1 MSNRE
6 MDVLAELVR
15 KLMDVQ
21 AESQALDEE
30 IMALSESEE
39 YKESRKNERDI
50 RGPVSRDLKADVD
63 LASGMVYHLKKSVPE
78 GHLEDEL
85 LHKYLGIA
93 NLTESVEDLEERK
106 VRAEKYVQYLE
117 EKRQYNENMAVEIAN
132 QRECLKNTQGPRKS
146 QAPNGNERK
155 IELKTRIRSTIK
167 SYKTIKTFLGE
178 LLVQISPERVEGEG
192 ALLAH
197 LLQALWTLFFSSSG
211 PYAYL
216 CLSTFSQRVD
226 PRDVALLVDNEIAER
241 DPEDPDRVRLNNFL
255 DEQED

>member
-1 MSNRE
+1 

-21 AESQALDEE
+21 SESHALDEE
-30 IMALSESEE
+30 IMAISESEE
-39 YKESRKNERDI
+39 YKESIKHERAI
-50 RGPVSRDLKADVD
+50 KGPVSKDLKEDVD
-63 LASGMVYHLKKSVPE
+63 MASGMVYHLKKSVPE
-78 GHLEDEL
+78 GHLEDEV
-85 LHKYLGIA
+85 LHKYLGFA
-93 NLTESVEDLEERK
+93 NLAQNVEELEEHK
-106 VRAEKYVQYLE
+106 VRAEKYLQYLE

-132 QRECLKNTQGPRKS
+132 QRESLKNSRGSRKTNTPINS
-146 QAPNGNERK
+146 NDLK
-155 IELKTRIRSTIK
+155 SELKTRIRTTIK

-216 CLSTFSQRVD
+216 TLSTFSQRVD
-226 PRDVALLVDNEIAER
+226 PKDVALLVDHEIIER
-241 DPEDPDRVRLNNFL
+241 DPNDPDRVRLNNFL